1 MNISSK
7 ELITLLHRMQVETG
21 SLVCLGCGHEHNC
34 STRGCA
40 LIREAADRLEQYAHE
55 IEASVNDMKQIGR
68 ESDSCMFCAHCCVD
82 GEPLYRKDEP
92 YLAFCKTCDSD
103 DCCFERRGVVDNSEV
118 PKDETD

>member
-1 MNISSK
+1 MKTN
-7 ELITLLHRMQVETG
+7 ELIAALRRMKVETG
-21 SLVCLGCGHEHNC
+21 SLICFGCGHEHNC
-34 STRGCA
+34 NTRGCA

-68 ESDSCMFCAHCCVD
+68 GYDSCMFCAHCCVD
-82 GEPLYRKDEP
+82 GEPLYRKNEP

-103 DCCFERRGVVDNSEV
+103 NCCFEWRGVVDNSEV